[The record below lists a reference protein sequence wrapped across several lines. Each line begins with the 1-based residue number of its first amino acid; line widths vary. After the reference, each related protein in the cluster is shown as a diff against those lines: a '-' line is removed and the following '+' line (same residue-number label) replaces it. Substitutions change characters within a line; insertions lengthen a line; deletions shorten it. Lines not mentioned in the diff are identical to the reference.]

1 MIPPARPCRPASD
14 DDDGGHGDDSY
25 DGADVEDDNHGERDD
40 DDVGVDDDDIM
51 MHSAGALALAPLG
64 GSLLQ
69 STARPAPRFH
79 CTVQFVKYIMYNIP
93 CAIMQM

>member
-1 MIPPARPCRPASD
+1 MPAVGRLWPS
-14 DDDGGHGDDSY
+14 
-25 DGADVEDDNHGERDD
+25 VDD

-79 CTVQFVKYIMYNIP
+79 CAVQFVKYIMYNIS
-93 CAIMQM
+93 CVIMQM

>member
-1 MIPPARPCRPASD
+1 
-14 DDDGGHGDDSY
+14 
-25 DGADVEDDNHGERDD
+25 
-40 DDVGVDDDDIM
+40 

-79 CTVQFVKYIMYNIP
+79 CAVQFVKCIIYNISLSNHVNVKQTVGVNSE
-93 CAIMQM
+93 IQNNHYSL